1 MDEDQH
7 TPRGTKHL
15 DDDDED
21 VSYDEKTGISAE
33 VRVQVTCGDMR
44 GTAVLPAGYKKQQ
57 EYVLH
62 SDGKKVPPSQFERDA
77 GKGSCKN
84 WKNSVMV
91 VMPDGSEGRTFRVW
105 MESNGYFPVGT
116 KWDESVVNAA
126 RALMG
131 RRKKVTSSTG
141 ASHAVKTQ
149 PAAKKPKPAPA
160 QAAKKVEK
168 AVRFRREGCG
178 EGSSRKVHIRGAAR
192 EPSGRRR
199 RFAIGGEDAEFR
211 LADAQ
216 RDEKRRAFVG
226 GVRDSQD
233 ERSPMRRGVR
243 QVRRHQGFARVVRA
257 GEGGEQEQFGVS
269 RCSRRFG
276 GCP

>member
-1 MDEDQH
+1 
-7 TPRGTKHL
+7 
-15 DDDDED
+15 
-21 VSYDEKTGISAE
+21 
-33 VRVQVTCGDMR
+33 
-44 GTAVLPAGYKKQQ
+44 VLPAGYKKQQ

-131 RRKKVTSSTG
+131 RRKKVNHGDKS
-141 ASHAVKTQ
+141 SHAVKAQ

-168 AVRFRREGCG
+168 AATSVE
-178 EGSSRKVHIRGAAR
+178 KVAEKVPVEKSIFEAQL
-192 EPSGRRR
+192 ENLLDDD
-199 RFAIGGEDAEFR
+199 GGLR
-211 LADAQ
+211 L
-216 RDEKRRAFVG
+216 
-226 GVRDSQD
+226 
-233 ERSPMRRGVR
+233 
-243 QVRRHQGFARVVRA
+243 
-257 GEGGEQEQFGVS
+257 VS
-269 RCSRRFG
+269 LF
-276 GCP
+276 